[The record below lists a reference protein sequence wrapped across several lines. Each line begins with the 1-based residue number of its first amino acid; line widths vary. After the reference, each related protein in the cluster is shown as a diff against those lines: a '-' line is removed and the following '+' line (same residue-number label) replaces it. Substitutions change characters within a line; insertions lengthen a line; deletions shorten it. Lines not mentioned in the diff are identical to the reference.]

1 MINQTTLFFKGGVN
15 KMKNSK
21 IEIMTEAEINKE
33 VKRILGR
40 SGRKG
45 IETKAIKEYKEAL
58 SFLKENKNDIDY
70 EENLRLAKERFLKND
85 DLSKMFDMRKTS
97 NKQRL
102 EAIKKTMAS
111 TSEIDI
117 DIKNISNQDVIN
129 YIENIQD
136 LTDNINTLQNIASEQ
151 VGEIYLMAR
160 EKGYTTNELIGL
172 VQGVQATTNTYDVF
186 LSTIKDLLS

>member
-1 MINQTTLFFKGGVN
+1 
-15 KMKNSK
+15 MKNSK
-21 IEIMTEAEINKE
+21 IEIMTDAEINKE
-33 VKRILGR
+33 VKRILGC
-40 SGRKG
+40 SKRKG
-45 IETKAIKEYKEAL
+45 IETKAVKEYKEAL

-70 EENLRLAKERFLKND
+70 DENLRLAKERFLKDD

-111 TSEIDI
+111 TSELDI
-117 DIKNISNQDVIN
+117 DINNISNQDVIN

-136 LTDNINTLQNIASEQ
+136 LTDNINILQNIASEQ

-172 VQGVQATTNTYDVF
+172 IQGVQATTNTYDVF
-186 LSTIKDLLS
+186 LSTIKDLLL